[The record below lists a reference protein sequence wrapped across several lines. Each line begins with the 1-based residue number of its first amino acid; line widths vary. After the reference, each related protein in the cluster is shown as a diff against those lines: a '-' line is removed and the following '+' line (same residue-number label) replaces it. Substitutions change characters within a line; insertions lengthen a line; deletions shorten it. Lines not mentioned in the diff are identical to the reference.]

1 MHENI
6 PTIFWSKDS
15 TWQSLLKVYLN
26 EINILGQHVI
36 YFVPVD
42 NEFVI
47 LLLNIFIFYFICTLE

>member
-1 MHENI
+1 MEVVYNVNI
-6 PTIFWSKDS
+6 EMI
-15 TWQSLLKVYLN
+15 
-26 EINILGQHVI
+26 EHVI